1 MKKKSGEE
9 RSGSDI
15 KTATI
20 AQVAFI
26 LAAAG
31 AVYLFVSAA
40 QTDQRRASCTALCA
54 LSPAYAG
61 RNRIAPDFELPD
73 INGKPVKLSSFRG
86 KTVYLNFWTKTCRP
100 CLDEMPTLAELA
112 KIAKHR
118 KDFVVVTVSTDEG
131 PEAVRDALQIAL
143 NNEEPPFTILF
154 DPESEVVNGRYG
166 TKLYPETWIID
177 PKGII
182 RPASTAPASGPTRS
196 PSRSARWSPAPAA
209 APSTSTKA
217 CPRADSPAS
226 AAMTRSPERP

>member
-1 MKKKSGEE
+1 MKNKSAEE
-9 RSGSDI
+9 RSGSELRPS
-15 KTATI
+15 TI

-40 QTDQRRASCTALCA
+40 QTDQRRASCTALCS

-61 RNRIAPDFELPD
+61 RNRKAPDFELPD
-73 INGKPVKLSSFRG
+73 IHGRPVKLSSFRG

-112 KIAKHR
+112 KISKHR
-118 KDFVVVTVSTDEG
+118 TDFVVVTVSTDEG
-131 PEAVRDALQIAL
+131 PDDVRDALQIAL
-143 NNEEPPFTILF
+143 NNEEPPFPILF
-154 DPESEVVNGRYG
+154 DPESKIVNGMFG

-182 RPASTAPASGPTRS
+182 RARFDGPREWS
-196 PSRSARWSPAPAA
+196 DALALEIGEMVSRPGG
-209 APSTSTKA
+209 
-217 CPRADSPAS
+217 CPVEFEKGVAKGRFAGICGDDS
-226 AAMTRSPERP
+226 